1 MEPGQID
8 LPLLKKAQSGDDQAL
23 TAIYLAN
30 KNLIYALLKRFH
42 YREDEVEDL
51 VSVASMGLIKAIQN
65 YDTAYQVQFSTY
77 AVPLILGEIRRYFRD
92 QSSLKV
98 SRSLKELAGRIS
110 EFSTAFRQEQQREP
124 NIEDIAAG
132 LEISAENVMLALE
145 ASYKPTSLDKSLVA
159 DEDLTLK
166 DTLGEDNTKLIDRY
180 LDLDL
185 AMKTLDK
192 KEQLF
197 VHLRYYEGL
206 TQQQIADRLY
216 VNQVYVSRLEKAVLA
231 KMRERLEKVSR

>member
-8 LPLLKKAQSGDDQAL
+8 LEQLQRAQVGDDQAL

-42 YREDEVEDL
+42 FRDEEADDI
-51 VSVASMGLIKAIQN
+51 VSVASIGLIKAIQN
-65 YDTAYQVQFSTY
+65 YDTSYNVKFSTY
-77 AVPLILGEIRRYFRD
+77 AVPQILGEIRRYFRD

-98 SRSLKELAGRIS
+98 SRSLKELAGKIS
-110 EFSTAFRQEQQREP
+110 EYQNLFRQEKQREP
-124 NIEDIAAG
+124 TIDDLAEG
-132 LEISAENVMLALE
+132 LSISTDLVMLAVE
-145 ASYKPTSLDKSLVA
+145 ASYRPTSLDKSLVA
-159 DEDLTLK
+159 DEELTLK
-166 DTLGEDNTKLIDRY
+166 DTLGEDNSKLIDRY

-185 AMKTLDK
+185 AMQSLDK

-206 TQQQIADRLY
+206 TQQEIAARLFT
-216 VNQVYVSRLEKAVLA
+216 NQVQISRMEKAVLA

>member
-8 LPLLKKAQSGDDQAL
+8 LEQLQRAQVGDDQAL

-42 YREDEVEDL
+42 FRDEEADDI
-51 VSVASMGLIKAIQN
+51 VSVASIGLIKAIQN
-65 YDTAYQVQFSTY
+65 YDTSYNVKFSTY
-77 AVPLILGEIRRYFRD
+77 AVPQILGEIRRYFRD

-98 SRSLKELAGRIS
+98 SRSLKELAGKIS
-110 EFSTAFRQEQQREP
+110 EYQNLFRQEKQKEP
-124 NIEDIAAG
+124 TIDDLAEG
-132 LEISAENVMLALE
+132 LSISTDLVMLAVE
-145 ASYKPTSLDKSLVA
+145 ASYRPTSLDKSLVA
-159 DEDLTLK
+159 DEELTLK
-166 DTLGEDNTKLIDRY
+166 DTLGEDNSKLIDRY

-185 AMKTLDK
+185 AMQSLDK

-206 TQQQIADRLY
+206 TQQEIAARLFT
-216 VNQVYVSRLEKAVLA
+216 NQVQISRMEKAVLA